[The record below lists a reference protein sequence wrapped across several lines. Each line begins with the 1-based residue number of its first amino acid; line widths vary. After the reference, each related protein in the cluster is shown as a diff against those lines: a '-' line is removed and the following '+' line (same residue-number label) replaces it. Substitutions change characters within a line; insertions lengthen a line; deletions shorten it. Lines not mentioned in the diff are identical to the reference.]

1 TGELPPAHAAGFGP
15 FLEAWSSGL
24 FASAR
29 AVKGQIEGPITLS
42 AYLFHQGS
50 PFLYDPAL
58 FAAIA
63 FHVSQTICWQI
74 DRLKSAGV
82 PVLMFVDEPALCLEV
97 PAASVVSEEK
107 RLSADRKSTRLNS
120 SHDQISYAV
129 FCLKKKKRQ
138 NKHN

>member
-1 TGELPPAHAAGFGP
+1 FLVYFFLSFFFFTSPATS
-15 FLEAWSSGL
+15 E
-24 FASAR
+24 
-29 AVKGQIEGPITLS
+29 IYTLS
-42 AYLFHQGS
+42 LH
-50 PFLYDPAL
+50 DAL
-58 FAAIA
+58 PIFATIA

-74 DRLKSAGV
+74 DRLKSAGL